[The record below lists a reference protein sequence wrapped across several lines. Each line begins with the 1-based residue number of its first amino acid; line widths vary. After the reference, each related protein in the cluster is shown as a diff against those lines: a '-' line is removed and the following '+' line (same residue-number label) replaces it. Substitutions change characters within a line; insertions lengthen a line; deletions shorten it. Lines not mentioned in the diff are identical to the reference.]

1 MREIRYFL
9 KHGDPTST
17 GGALIAIR
25 PDCTH
30 EGVGMGIEGDVATC
44 PACNSS
50 GPAFNDCYPG
60 CDYHGTQQLVNGAR
74 VYCQC
79 AEPPRVFNTQ
89 SDSSVEVESGTLHS
103 APPTQASLVAFGG
116 LNESNSIVN
125 GNCDEQLQ
133 VLSSEGIP
141 LARTAYHILM
151 KNGSVV
157 SGITDEHGRTQRIC
171 TREEMEIVQ
180 VEIDL
185 DGLERGE

>member
-89 SDSSVEVESGTLHS
+89 SDSSVEISSGVGGRNLQQGAYETPVAGAPRASYEILEQCFEITSEDGRPVEGYRYDLFAGSR
-103 APPTQASLVAFGG
+103 QLVRNSVMTGG
-116 LNESNSIVN
+116 
-125 GNCDEQLQ
+125 
-133 VLSSEGIP
+133 
-141 LARTAYHILM
+141 RTPATTC
-151 KNGSVV
+151 
-157 SGITDEHGRTQRIC
+157 TDELK
-171 TREEMEIVQ
+171 IVMW
-180 VEIDL
+180 L
-185 DGLERGE
+185 DKTGQA